1 MEQVKKKQHH
11 QTLVF
16 ILFLVILFRNSGSSS
31 SESSQNGK
39 HHFVL
44 VHGAC
49 HGAWSWYKVT
59 TLLKSWGH
67 NVSAIDL
74 GASGVN
80 EKKALEL
87 KSISEYFEPLSEF
100 MGSSSVGE
108 GERVVLVGHSFGGLA
123 ISYAMEHFPNK
134 ISVVVFVSAF
144 MPGPTLNASIVNQKA
159 LSKLSPNLDNQYSY
173 DEGPNKPATTFLFG
187 PRFLASRLYQLSPK
201 QDWNLATTLMR
212 PLRLFSNEDMTKVL
226 TFSHTKYGSVNRVFV
241 KSEKDLVATP
251 DLQRWMIEHNPPHR
265 VVKIAGSD
273 HMVMMSKPIDLS
285 LHLQSIAASYN

>member
-1 MEQVKKKQHH
+1 MEQVKKQQHH

-16 ILFLVILFRNSGSSS
+16 ILFLIILFSNSGLSS
-31 SESSQNGK
+31 SSQNGK

-67 NVSAIDL
+67 KVSALDL

-87 KSISEYFEPLSEF
+87 KSIAEYFEPLSEF
-100 MGSSSVGE
+100 MGSSVGE
-108 GERVVLVGHSFGGLA
+108 AERVVLVGHSFGGLA

-134 ISVVVFVSAF
+134 ISVAVFVTAF
-144 MPGPTLNASIVNQKA
+144 MPGPTLNASIVIQKA
-159 LSKLSPNLDNQYSY
+159 FSKLSPNLDNHCTY

-212 PLRLFSNEDMTKVL
+212 PLRLFSDITKVL
-226 TFSHTKYGSVNRVFV
+226 TLSHTKYGSVNRVFV
-241 KSEKDLVATP
+241 MSEKDLAITP

-265 VVKIAGSD
+265 TVKIAGSD
-273 HMVMMSKPIDLS
+273 HMVMMSKPINLC
-285 LHLQSIAASYN
+285 LRLQSIAGSYD